1 MDIRWALPQHAAVAE
16 PFVLDELV
24 ERLTRTTRLSERE
37 ARHLVGEVVAFLDEP
52 VERFARRRH
61 GELQREGF
69 SNTDIYQRIA
79 GEIGQRP
86 FGIGPLTLRQVRRLI
101 YG

>member
-1 MDIRWALPQHAAVAE
+1 MARPSAKSSRPTAATCWHSRRTGSLFCPNSGRIVDINDFLPQHAAVAE

-24 ERLTRTTRLSERE
+24 ERLTQTTRLSERE
-37 ARHLVGEVVAFLDEP
+37 ARHLVGEILAFLDEP

-69 SNTDIYQRIA
+69 S
-79 GEIGQRP
+79 
-86 FGIGPLTLRQVRRLI
+86 
-101 YG
+101 

>member
-1 MDIRWALPQHAAVAE
+1 MTE
-16 PFVLDELV
+16 PLVLEELV
-24 ERLTRTTRLSERE
+24 ERLTQTTRLSERE
-37 ARHLVGEVVAFLDEP
+37 ARHLVGEVLAFLDEP

-86 FGIGPLTLRQVRRLI
+86 FSMGPLTVRQVRRLI

>member
-1 MDIRWALPQHAAVAE
+1 MAE
-16 PFVLDELV
+16 AFVLEELV
-24 ERLTRTTRLSERE
+24 ERLTLTTRLSERE

-69 SNTDIYQRIA
+69 SNEDIYQRIA
-79 GEIGQRP
+79 AEIGQRP
-86 FGIGPLTLRQVRRLI
+86 FGVAPLSLRQVRRLI